1 MNFIGAWFPHTKEPQ
16 RSELTLDAVM
26 SPLKNEKL
34 FGKTY
39 IYIELF
45 GIKSSADFWILYG
58 GFVGSQLIW
67 PKSVRNNALPLR
79 SRAVVLCQ
87 RSPKRPRAVSP
98 GGFQSISTP
107 KCRTTS
113 SPGTEQKKEK
123 LFAFWW
129 SLIFASTEHK
139 YMKIPYRV
147 LPKLVRACLFLVN
160 PANTRG
166 GQRHALSDSK
176 GNLVR
181 CCNRHGSG
189 STPD

>member
-123 LFAFWW
+123 LFAFCKHRAQ
-129 SLIFASTEHK
+129 IHENTIQGFA
-139 YMKIPYRV
+139 KIGKGLFVFSQSCKHSGRTASRPLLPRFQGQFGPV
-147 LPKLVRACLFLVN
+147 L
-160 PANTRG
+160 
-166 GQRHALSDSK
+166 
-176 GNLVR
+176 
-181 CCNRHGSG
+181 
-189 STPD
+189 